1 MTTLAPLSCSTDPAA
16 SLTTVPRVVTLRAL
30 AAAMAVAVALSATP
44 VLQLETMAQGT
55 RAQPTTPTLRVGSA
69 APKLTVG
76 QWVKDDPVQDLQRGK
91 VYVVEFWATWC
102 GPCRRSIP
110 HLTQVQNRHRS
121 EGLTIIGVSIDQN
134 TGAVKPFVDQQGA
147 TMDYTIGIDTR
158 RSMARDWMQAA
169 GVNGI
174 PHAFVVGKDGMILWA
189 GNPLS
194 TEAFDRAVERAL
206 AQPYTPSHPGERTG
220 GSPASTLGGS
230 TDDPAT
236 LNSVR
241 EAVSA
246 GEWDKALST
255 LEAGFRA
262 RKLTRRTYRQERLDI
277 LFTGTKDTAEAYRLA
292 RDYIRDDIGLNAEA
306 LRAMAVRILDDQSL
320 PQRDYDVAL
329 LAANRASTLA
339 RDQDAT
345 ALALVA
351 RVHAARGDYDQA
363 VRTQERAVA
372 RASDDERAAMERT
385 LDDYRFN
392 RSRSTP
398 SNTP

>member
-1 MTTLAPLSCSTDPAA
+1 
-16 SLTTVPRVVTLRAL
+16 
-30 AAAMAVAVALSATP
+30 
-44 VLQLETMAQGT
+44 
-55 RAQPTTPTLRVGSA
+55 
-69 APKLTVG
+69 VG
-76 QWVKDDPVQDLQRGK
+76 QWVKGDPVQDLQRGK

-110 HLTQVQNRHRS
+110 HLTQVQNRHRA

-169 GVNGI
+169 GVSGI
-174 PHAFVVGKDGMILWA
+174 PHAFVVGKDGMISWA

-194 TEAFDRAVERAL
+194 TEAFDRAIERAL
-206 AQPYTPSHPGERTG
+206 AQPYTPATPGTPGERPG

-230 TDDPAT
+230 SDDPAT

-241 EAVSA
+241 EAASA
-246 GEWDKALST
+246 GEWDRALST

-262 RKLTRRTYRQERLDI
+262 RKLTRLTYRQERLDI
-277 LFTGTKDTAEAYRLA
+277 LFTGTKDSAEAYRLA

-329 LAANRASTLA
+329 LAANRASSLA
-339 RDQDAT
+339 RDQDAA

-372 RASDDERAAMERT
+372 RASDDERVAMERV

>member
-1 MTTLAPLSCSTDPAA
+1 MTSHAPMYCPTDPVAR
-16 SLTTVPRVVTLRAL
+16 LTATPRGVSLRAL
-30 AAAMAVAVALSATP
+30 AAAMAVAVAISATP
-44 VLQLETMAQGT
+44 VLQTETMAQGT

-76 QWVKDDPVQDLQRGK
+76 QWVKGDPVQDLQRGK

-110 HLTQVQNRHRS
+110 HLTQVQNRHRT

-174 PHAFVVGKDGMILWA
+174 PHAFVVGKDGMISWA

-206 AQPYTPSHPGERTG
+206 AQPYTPSSPGERTG

-241 EAVSA
+241 EAASA
-246 GEWDKALST
+246 GEWDKALNT

-277 LFTGTKDTAEAYRLA
+277 LFIGTKDTAEAYRLA

-339 RDQDAT
+339 RDQDAA

-372 RASDDERAAMERT
+372 RASDDERAAMERV

>member
-1 MTTLAPLSCSTDPAA
+1 MTSPAPRSCPPAFWPA
-16 SLTTVPRVVTLRAL
+16 FAARFPRIPVRVLT
-30 AAAMAVAVALSATP
+30 AAAAVALALYAVP
-44 VLQLETMAQGT
+44 PLLPEALAQGT

-69 APKLTVG
+69 APKLSIG
-76 QWVKDDPVQDLQRGK
+76 QWVKGEPVQELQRGK

-110 HLTQVQNRHRS
+110 HLTQVQNRHRA
-121 EGLTIIGVSIDQN
+121 EGLTVIGVSIDQN

-169 GVNGI
+169 GVSGI
-174 PHAFVVGKDGMILWA
+174 PHAFVVGKDGLIAWA
-189 GNPLS
+189 GNPLN

-206 AQPYTPSHPGERTG
+206 SQPHASNVPGERPGETPPATPG
-220 GSPASTLGGS
+220 GP
-230 TDDPAT
+230 TDDPST

-241 EAVSA
+241 EAASA
-246 GEWDKALST
+246 GEWDRALTT

-262 RKLTRRTYRQERLDI
+262 RKLTRRTYRQERLDM
-277 LFTGTKDTAEAYRLA
+277 LLTGTRDTAEAYRVA
-292 RDYIRDDIGLNAEA
+292 RDYIREDISLNAEA
-306 LRAMAVRILDDQSL
+306 LRALALRILDDPAV

-329 LAANRASTLA
+329 LAANRASSLA
-339 RDQDAT
+339 RDQDAA

-372 RASDDERAAMERT
+372 RAAEGERAAMERT
-385 LDDYRFN
+385 LDDYRLH
-392 RSRSTP
+392 RSRPKP
-398 SNTP
+398 SNAP